1 MFVPP
6 IFPTVSF
13 CPDQLDEEILGAKAE
28 LKLNRATCDRLEK
41 SLVAVR
47 QGAKG
52 LAQRL
57 EPFKDL
63 LTHEEEVELPK
74 TDIEALD
81 LLIECEAKLLKMLER
96 LDVDETGAVVPGSP
110 AMAGGMSS
118 LPGSPAGKADPGSP
132 GAGMDSTKKAQL
144 WTPFDND
151 DPQMHSYNIRIARTR
166 QPGGKLGSMSVG
178 DAGDGSDMDLGI
190 DVRLSGGGPGGGA
203 DKGDDDDD
211 DDEIVPDRSELKRKA
226 RKTLA
231 VGLAKNAPMKSLG
244 DIGGG
249 KKKGGRSQKEQAEA
263 ARRMM
268 GRASPKKGDTA
279 FLTQKPDLL

>member
-1 MFVPP
+1 M
-6 IFPTVSF
+6 
-13 CPDQLDEEILGAKAE
+13 
-28 LKLNRATCDRLEK
+28 
-41 SLVAVR
+41 
-47 QGAKG
+47 
-52 LAQRL
+52 
-57 EPFKDL
+57 

-110 AMAGGMSS
+110 AMGTGMSS
-118 LPGSPAGKADPGSP
+118 LPGSPTGKADPGSP
-132 GAGMDSTKKAQL
+132 GSGMDGTNKKTQL

-151 DPQMHSYNIRIARTR
+151 DPQMHSYNIRISRVR
-166 QPGGKLGSMSVG
+166 QPGSKLASVSSIGSELE
-178 DAGDGSDMDLGI
+178 SDTDLGI

-203 DKGDDDDD
+203 GGSKDDDD
-211 DDEIVPDRSELKRKA
+211 DDEEIVPDRSQLKRKA

-231 VGLAKNAPMKSLG
+231 VGLAKNAPIKGMLG
-244 DIGGG
+244 GGGG
-249 KKKGGRSQKEQAEA
+249 KKGKGRSQKEQAEA

-268 GRASPKKGDTA
+268 GRSSPKKGDTA

>member
-1 MFVPP
+1 MLLYP
-6 IFPTVSF
+6 SS
-13 CPDQLDEEILGAKAE
+13 QLDEEILGAKAE

-110 AMAGGMSS
+110 AMGGGMSS
-118 LPGSPAGKADPGSP
+118 LPGSPAGKNDPSSP
-132 GAGMDSTKKAQL
+132 GGGMDGTTKKPQL

-151 DPQMHSYNIRIARTR
+151 DPQMHSYNIRIARVR
-166 QPGGKLGSMSVG
+166 QPGSKLGSINAADS
-178 DAGDGSDMDLGI
+178 DAGSEMDLGI

-203 DKGDDDDD
+203 GGGKGGEDDDDE
-211 DDEIVPDRSELKRKA
+211 DEIVPDRSQLKRKA
-226 RKTLA
+226 KKTLA
-231 VGLAKNAPMKSLG
+231 VGMAKNAPVRGMG
-244 DIGGG
+244 GEGGG
-249 KKKGGRSQKEQAEA
+249 KKGKGRSQKEQAEA

-268 GRASPKKGDTA
+268 GRSSKKEEGTA
-279 FLTQKPDLL
+279 FLTQRPDLL